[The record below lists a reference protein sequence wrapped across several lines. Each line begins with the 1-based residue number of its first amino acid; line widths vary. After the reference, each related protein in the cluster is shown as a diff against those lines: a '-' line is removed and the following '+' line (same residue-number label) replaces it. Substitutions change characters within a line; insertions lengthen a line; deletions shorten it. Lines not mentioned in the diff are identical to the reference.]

1 MTIAWISLSP
11 AASEQ
16 QDLPPPGVGEDLRLR
31 RRLRKIVEKYGVGF
45 FAIRRPWYKT
55 GAKRSHDGQKSMGG
69 APRGWARHLV
79 PFLLPG
85 SVCVVSK
92 LSFII
97 FGKILMLEKSPVNLS
112 PYRSLKQ

>member
-1 MTIAWISLSP
+1 MMSSISPSP

-31 RRLRKIVEKYGVGF
+31 RRLRKIVEKYGVGY

-69 APRGWARHLV
+69 APRGVGAPPGPFWSLLTSWV
-79 PFLLPG
+79 PTSAQTDRLL
-85 SVCVVSK
+85 K
-92 LSFII
+92 I
-97 FGKILMLEKSPVNLS
+97 FTSDFSSN
-112 PYRSLKQ
+112 